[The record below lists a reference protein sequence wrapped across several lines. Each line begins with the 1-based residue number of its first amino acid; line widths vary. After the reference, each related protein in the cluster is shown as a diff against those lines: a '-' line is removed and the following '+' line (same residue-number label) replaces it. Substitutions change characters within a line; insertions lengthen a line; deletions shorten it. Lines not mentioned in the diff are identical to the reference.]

1 MRVINNFMG
10 TTILKGIPVSKNI
23 KLSLRTKI
31 SSLLNKGIKPTLAAV
46 LVGDD
51 PASKIY
57 VNSKHKTFIKNN
69 CNSTIHKLDENIS
82 ENELINFIKSLNADD
97 DIHGILIQLPLPNHL
112 DEENILESVN
122 PNKDVDGIHPM
133 NVGKLLRGSPSFI
146 SCTPQGCIEI
156 LKYYNIQ
163 VKSKH
168 VVIIG
173 RSNIVG
179 KPLMALLSQ
188 KFEVG
193 NATVTLCHTGT
204 DDISYH
210 TKQAD
215 IIIVAIGKPL
225 FLTSNM
231 VKNNVDIIDVG
242 INRVEDDSDKGY
254 RLVGD
259 VDYHNV
265 IDKANSI
272 TPVPGGVG
280 PMTIT
285 MLLNNTVIAAE
296 RTLI

>member
-1 MRVINNFMG
+1 MSAI
-10 TTILKGIPVSKNI
+10 ILKGIPVSKKI
-23 KLSLRTKI
+23 KLSLSDRI
-31 SSLLNKGIKPTLAAV
+31 SSLSKQGIKPTLAAV

-51 PASKIY
+51 PASQIY

-69 CNSTIHKLDENIS
+69 CNSTIHKLDKNIS
-82 ENELINFIKSLNADD
+82 ENKLIDFIKTLNVDSS
-97 DIHGILIQLPLPNHL
+97 IHGILIQLPLPKHL
-112 DEENILESVN
+112 NEENILQSIN
-122 PNKDVDGIHPM
+122 PDKDVDGIHPM
-133 NVGKLLRGSPSFI
+133 NVGKLLRGAPSFI
-146 SCTPQGCIEI
+146 SCTPQGCLEI
-156 LKYYNIQ
+156 LKYYNIP

-168 VVIIG
+168 VVIVG

-188 KFEVG
+188 KFDIG

-204 DDISYH
+204 DDISYY

-225 FLTSNM
+225 FLTSDM
-231 VKNNVDIIDVG
+231 IKDNVDIIDVG

-254 RLVGD
+254 RILGD
-259 VDYHNV
+259 VDYFNV
-265 IDKANSI
+265 IDKVNSI

-285 MLLNNTVIAAE
+285 MLLNNTVVAAE

>member
-1 MRVINNFMG
+1 MSAI
-10 TTILKGIPVSKNI
+10 ILKGIPVSKKI
-23 KLSLRTKI
+23 KLSLSYRI
-31 SSLLNKGIKPTLAAV
+31 SSLSKQGIKPTLAAV

-51 PASKIY
+51 PASQIY

-69 CNSTIHKLDENIS
+69 CNSTIHKLDKNIS
-82 ENELINFIKSLNADD
+82 ENKLIDFIKTLNVDSS
-97 DIHGILIQLPLPNHL
+97 IHGILIQLPLPKHL
-112 DEENILESVN
+112 NEENILQSIN
-122 PNKDVDGIHPM
+122 SDKDVDGIHPM
-133 NVGKLLRGSPSFI
+133 NVGKLLRGAPSFI
-146 SCTPQGCIEI
+146 SCTPQGCLEI
-156 LKYYNIQ
+156 LKYYNIP

-168 VVIIG
+168 VVIVG

-188 KFEVG
+188 KFDIG

-204 DDISYH
+204 DDISYY

-225 FLTSNM
+225 FLTSDM
-231 VKNNVDIIDVG
+231 IKDNVDIIDVG

-254 RLVGD
+254 RILGD
-259 VDYHNV
+259 VDYFNV
-265 IDKANSI
+265 IDKVNSI

-285 MLLNNTVIAAE
+285 MLLNNTVVAAE
-296 RTLI
+296 RTLT